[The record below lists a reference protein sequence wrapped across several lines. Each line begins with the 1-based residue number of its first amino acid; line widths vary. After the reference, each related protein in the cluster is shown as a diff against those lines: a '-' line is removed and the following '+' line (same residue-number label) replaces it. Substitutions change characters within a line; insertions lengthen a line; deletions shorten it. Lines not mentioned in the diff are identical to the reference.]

1 MECWTCRRTAVG
13 ICRFCGRAVCEN
25 HAQTR
30 PYILELLERTSP
42 VRALV
47 VDDALACGACHP
59 RPEPID
65 LPELD

>member
-1 MECWTCRRTAVG
+1 
-13 ICRFCGRAVCEN
+13 VCEN